1 MVLLVKN
8 PRANAGD
15 IRDEGS
21 IPGSGRSLGG
31 RHGNPLKYSC
41 LENPMEREAW
51 QATVHRV
58 TQSQTRLKRLRMQN
72 HGPLLKTSYRPH
84 SVQDRR
90 STLSGRK
97 QQHSI
102 LTGRGAEACGGEV
115 T

>member
-1 MVLLVKN
+1 MVKN
-8 PRANAGD
+8 LPPNAGNVK
-15 IRDEGS
+15 DEGL
-21 IPGSGRSLGG
+21 IPGLGRSPG
-31 RHGNPLKYSC
+31 RGHGNRLQNSC